1 MGNIII
7 HQGMYLKTMLRYH
20 FTPNRMAK
28 IKGQEIASV
37 DEDIEKNEPSVTVSG
52 NAN

>member
-7 HQGMYLKTMLRYH
+7 HQGMYLKTTLRYH
-20 FTPNRMAK
+20 FIPNRMAK
-28 IKGQEIASV
+28 IKEQEIASV
-37 DEDIEKNEPSVTVSG
+37 DEDIKKSEPSVTVSG